1 MCLAVTPRSAE
12 RSGRKQLVPDSSAD
26 LGVTSLLHGR
36 IPLIDGVLQLDFP
49 RSAAASAAAGSA
61 QPLLIGAENGLLAPP
76 LRRLLN
82 ASVDL
87 TEAASQFNP
96 LVIVGPPGSGKSHIA
111 QGLIR
116 AWSDRLEASAI
127 AYFTAADF
135 GRDLQA
141 ARADERLLA
150 WQKSLRAVRLLVIE
164 DIDRLRPSAAIQREL
179 RQVIDAIIATGGMV
193 VVTALREPTASPQL
207 DSGLRDRLVAGLTVR
222 LRRPELAARRAIL
235 SQAAAASGLS
245 LAPPQLDQLAK
256 KECSTPAQLMGRLA
270 ALHHETSGSL
280 PTAGMGAPSTG
291 DPKSPVRRSYRSH
304 SEGEGREA
312 GASVTDI
319 HVTPKQILALAARY
333 FGLTQAAL
341 TGPSRRTSLVEA
353 RNVIVHLARRH
364 TTASY
369 AEIGRTL
376 GNRDHTTIMHA
387 DRRLAERLLTDP
399 ATQRAVDELDRLLG
413 G

>member
-1 MCLAVTPRSAE
+1 
-12 RSGRKQLVPDSSAD
+12 
-26 LGVTSLLHGR
+26 
-36 IPLIDGVLQLDFP
+36 LIDGVLQLDFP
-49 RSAAASAAAGSA
+49 RSPTASAAAGGA
-61 QPLLIGAENGLLAPP
+61 QPLFIGVENGLLAPP
-76 LRRLLN
+76 IQRLLN

-87 TEAASQFNP
+87 AEAASRFNP
-96 LVIVGPPGSGKSHIA
+96 LVIVGPSGSGKSHLA

-116 AWSDRLEASAI
+116 AWSSRLDANAI

-150 WQKSLRAVRLLVIE
+150 WQKTMRAVRLLVIE
-164 DIDRLRPSAAIQREL
+164 DIDRLRPRATIQREL
-179 RQVIDAIIATGGMV
+179 RQVIDAIIAADGMV

-207 DSGLRDRLVAGLTVR
+207 DAGLRDRLGAGLMVR
-222 LRRPELAARRAIL
+222 LRRPEFATRRAIL
-235 SQAAAASGLS
+235 SQAAAARGLA
-245 LAPPQLDQLAK
+245 LDPAQLDQLAK
-256 KECSTPAQLMGRLA
+256 KECATPAQLLGRLT
-270 ALHHETSGSL
+270 ALQNKVPDSL
-280 PTAGMGAPSTG
+280 PLEGMGAPSTV
-291 DPKSPVRRSYRSH
+291 DPKSPVRRSDRSR
-304 SEGEGREA
+304 SNGEGVGAETNSDHASPNPFPSRA
-312 GASVTDI
+312 GERRNSLHARL
-319 HVTPKQILALAARY
+319 KQILALAARY

-387 DRRLAERLLTDP
+387 DRRLAERLPTDP